1 MGAVVGATRQPPSRE
16 VWRRGATESGGVWSE
31 ASAERTI
38 PSRVRGQHFALKRF
52 CGWGGFDGGTP
63 LGVGDGVEVGEGGE
77 AGVLEVLGVCGLVGM
92 GKVPVEE
99 IFRRCNC
106 GRSRREEG
114 QVGDRQGGH
123 CSGVGNGALPR
134 PAPMALDPPD
144 WRSEVWSDKRERNP
158 RRQRR
163 IAKAHC
169 GTMILYEAEQRQF
182 KQVCDQL
189 CQDTQGRAILFIDA
203 NGQIIDHGPLG
214 GIDTTAMASLTAGT
228 IMASS
233 GLAKLIGADDFPT
246 HYYEG
251 KSTHIY
257 SVRHSW

>member
-1 MGAVVGATRQPPSRE
+1 MTV
-16 VWRRGATESGGVWSE
+16 
-31 ASAERTI
+31 
-38 PSRVRGQHFALKRF
+38 
-52 CGWGGFDGGTP
+52 
-63 LGVGDGVEVGEGGE
+63 
-77 AGVLEVLGVCGLVGM
+77 
-92 GKVPVEE
+92 
-99 IFRRCNC
+99 N
-106 GRSRREEG
+106 
-114 QVGDRQGGH
+114 
-123 CSGVGNGALPR
+123 
-134 PAPMALDPPD
+134 PPD
-144 WRSEVWSDKRERNP
+144 WRSEVWSYKRERSNP
-158 RRQRR
+158 TRQRH

-189 CQDTQGRAILFIDA
+189 CQDTQGRAILLIDA
-203 NGQIIDHGPLG
+203 NGQIISTTGRLE

-257 SVRHSW
+257 SVKIGELLILTLIFDAQSSLGLVRLRVGRAMAKLRMLHDKFVEQQAQQPAGSALFGDMDLNDEAIDDIFSGMR